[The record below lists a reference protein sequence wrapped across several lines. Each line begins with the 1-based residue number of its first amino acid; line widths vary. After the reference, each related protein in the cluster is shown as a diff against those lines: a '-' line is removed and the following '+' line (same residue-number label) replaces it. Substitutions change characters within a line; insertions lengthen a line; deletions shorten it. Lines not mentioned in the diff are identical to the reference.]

1 MEIKREHPVKRC
13 AIIIANDRWGGD
25 LLPGVAHDI
34 DAIKSFLL
42 SPAGG
47 AWIPESI
54 FDIVKPIGRNTF
66 LQLLEKAVEEGYEY
80 FFIYFGGHGEL
91 SKAFI
96 PSFVLPGGEEV
107 DLNSIKSVLSS
118 KPALMISDSC
128 QGIPEYG
135 QGGTLNESQRM
146 FSSGKVTENFRAARL
161 FDRELRKL
169 PPMFTY
175 ASAVSAGQFA
185 GDTDA
190 GGLYTQNLLQA
201 CNRIRKEEDKNQV
214 VGICYPHMLA
224 SEAVLR
230 QSGGKQKPGI
240 SGYNRSF
247 QPPFLVI
254 L

>member
-13 AIIIANDRWGGD
+13 AIIIGNDRWGGD

-66 LQLLEKAVEEGYEY
+66 LQLLEKAVEEEYEY

-118 KPALMISDSC
+118 KSALMISDSC

-135 QGGTLNESQRM
+135 QGGTLNEGQRL
-146 FSSGKVTENFRAARL
+146 FSSGNVVENFRAARL

-201 CNRIRKEEDKNQV
+201 CNRILDIEEKGQV

-230 QSGGKQKPGI
+230 QSGGNQKPSI

>member
-13 AIIIANDRWGGD
+13 AIIIGNDRWGGD
-25 LLPGVAHDI
+25 LLPGVAHDV

-54 FDIVKPIGRNTF
+54 FDIVKPIGRDTF
-66 LQLLEKAVEEGYEY
+66 LQLLAKAVMEGYEY

-91 SKAFI
+91 SKTFI

-107 DLNSIKSVLSS
+107 DLDSIKTVLSS
-118 KPALMISDSC
+118 RPVLMISDSC

-135 QGGTLNESQRM
+135 EGGALNESQRL
-146 FSSGKVTENFRAARL
+146 FSSGEVAENFRASRL

-175 ASAVSAGQFA
+175 ASAVSVGQFA

-190 GGLYTQNLLQA
+190 GGLYTQKLLQV
-201 CNRIRKEEDKNQV
+201 CSRILKEEGKNQV

-224 SEAVLR
+224 RESVLR
-230 QSGGKQKPGI
+230 QSGGKQKPSI

-247 QPPFLVI
+247 QPPFLVV